1 MTRQPLTFLKLPGT
15 FAVCRLGADAAI
27 PPWAMAPPQA
37 GDSASPPLL
46 SITRTANELSI
57 VAPQDLVDSMHDD
70 PAGTADRAMR
80 VERDFIAWRVAG
92 TLDFSMVGVLA
103 KLTAALADA
112 GVPVFV
118 ISTFDTDVL
127 LVPSAFRAAA
137 GHALAGVA
145 TVKDED
151 HLGR

>member
-1 MTRQPLTFLKLPGT
+1 MDQPLVLEPIRGRYT
-15 FAVCRLGADAAI
+15 VCRLAADAAI
-27 PPWAMAPPQA
+27 PRWVMAPPLA

-57 VAPQDLVDSMHDD
+57 VAPQELVNSMHDD

-103 KLTAALADA
+103 KLSAALADA

-127 LVPSAFRAAA
+127 LVPSAFRGAAS
-137 GHALAGVA
+137 HALARVA